1 MNRETALKKLQKLL
15 GKDAAFRIAPDAP
28 DADERAAAS
37 VAGVALRGAAAIA
50 KTAMETRRAELLRD
64 PEYLRLREA
73 YYRVENERM
82 EMAGRATRY
91 RIIAGTV
98 GGLFF
103 SVRAQGDTWAE
114 VFAKLQRG
122 AHGEITRLS
131 KRGTSDTGKR

>member
-1 MNRETALKKLQKLL
+1 MDRKTALKKLQKLL

-37 VAGVALRGAAAIA
+37 VAGVALRSAAAIA

-64 PEYLRLREA
+64 PEYLRLRDA
-73 YYRVENERM
+73 YTRAENERM
-82 EMAGRATRY
+82 KMSGRATRY
-91 RIIAGTV
+91 RITAGTV

-103 SVRAQGDTWAE
+103 SVRAQGDTWSE

-122 AHGEITRLS
+122 AHGEITRYAR
-131 KRGTSDTGKR
+131 KNHEG